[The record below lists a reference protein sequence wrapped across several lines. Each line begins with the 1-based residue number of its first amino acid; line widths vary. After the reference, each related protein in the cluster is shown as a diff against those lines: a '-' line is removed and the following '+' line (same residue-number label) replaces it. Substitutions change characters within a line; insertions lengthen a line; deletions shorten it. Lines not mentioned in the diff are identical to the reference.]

1 MEIIVLD
8 NPNAE
13 KKMEKEV
20 QKKTENLFPIFLLK
34 ISCLFPP
41 PISLITWMLNSTLA
55 SYSPTGIFSSMSLT
69 FFSSLVFARAVAP
82 CSKYKTFHDV
92 LPSLFKE
99 MNYSYDQLLDAV
111 EFVGSEYEK
120 LVEIF
125 TVATKENYGTDTSHS
140 F

>member
-1 MEIIVLD
+1 
-8 NPNAE
+8 
-13 KKMEKEV
+13 
-20 QKKTENLFPIFLLK
+20 
-34 ISCLFPP
+34 
-41 PISLITWMLNSTLA
+41 
-55 SYSPTGIFSSMSLT
+55 MSLT

-140 F
+140 FF